1 MAGERRAA
9 CWAPQV
15 HGWSLLESAGLER
28 ERKADREAEEAEEEV
43 EKKAARAGPDR
54 ERVTG
59 RKDTIL
65 KTFGV
70 RRGDETVYCNKTD
83 KKKTTIPFGRCP
95 ASRSKVVEWSFRR

>member
-1 MAGERRAA
+1 LTFSRALVESDLIMAGERRAA

-15 HGWSLLESAGLER
+15 HGWSLLERAGLER

-65 KTFGV
+65 KALVT
-70 RRGDETVYCNKTD
+70 
-83 KKKTTIPFGRCP
+83 
-95 ASRSKVVEWSFRR
+95 